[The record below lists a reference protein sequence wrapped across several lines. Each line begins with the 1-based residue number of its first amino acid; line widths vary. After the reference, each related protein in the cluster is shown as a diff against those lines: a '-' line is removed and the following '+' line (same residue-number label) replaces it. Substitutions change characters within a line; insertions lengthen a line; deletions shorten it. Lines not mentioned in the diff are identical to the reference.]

1 MPHAPPA
8 ATDLTPMAA
17 ITSRSNKAMPCKVS
31 RQDTDTTSVN
41 IFTLVQNNTV
51 MGQPRQTESSA
62 RLRMTHTVALC
73 YRWRCAIAL
82 CCDIAARIPWNPRY
96 APSQPHP
103 AIPSGHP
110 AMRSGVLLELELVLL
125 VVCSLVAPAG
135 AYAFLYGRWSISR
148 RTVLGFAMLLIVLAG
163 VDVALLQSLT
173 EKARRTPD
181 LPGMQLFT
189 DQLALVLYVLPAA
202 LAGLGVNLLS
212 HVLISHLGQAERRFD
227 HQHSHATSTPHLQ
240 HWQTGLVMLA
250 IGAIFLLDLYSGNDI
265 RLHALYLFPLAWVAR
280 HRQGW
285 LPTTLTLLTVSAS
298 QIVTFS
304 LAAAGM
310 ASFITDAL
318 VSLSASCLV
327 VVLARQSGQRQ
338 QERPFAPR
346 QARDIR

>member
-1 MPHAPPA
+1 M
-8 ATDLTPMAA
+8 
-17 ITSRSNKAMPCKVS
+17 K
-31 RQDTDTTSVN
+31 
-41 IFTLVQNNTV
+41 
-51 MGQPRQTESSA
+51 
-62 RLRMTHTVALC
+62 
-73 YRWRCAIAL
+73 
-82 CCDIAARIPWNPRY
+82 
-96 APSQPHP
+96 
-103 AIPSGHP
+103 
-110 AMRSGVLLELELVLL
+110 SGVLLELELVLL

-148 RTVLGFAMLLIVLAG
+148 RTVLGFAMLLMVLAG

-285 LPTTLTLLTVSAS
+285 LPTTLTLLTVSAL

-304 LAAAGM
+304 LAAAGQWKQIQRVQPDIVATVKIQQKNSANRQHDKPRLPVLQMRRAGGM
-310 ASFITDAL
+310 A
-318 VSLSASCLV
+318 
-327 VVLARQSGQRQ
+327 VLMVKPPFGLPQMADQHMRKQIHPQAGQGCRQHIQHQGQLIGKQLHAGQVWRAPGFFGQRLQ
-338 QERPFAPR
+338 QRHVHPGQYHQQHGKAQHGSPRNRPATIQKSISPGGR
-346 QARDIR
+346 HQRTHHQ